1 MALGPERGVQPP
13 KQWAGIPSAKSDK
26 LDYEPTRMAVINS
39 IHQAL
44 EILALSAESLRPL
57 SFDAATAG
65 PLLDLAALAT
75 LRNRLG
81 KKRPA
86 FLGFIGCSG
95 TGKSTICNSLLGE
108 DLCYTGWRA
117 HNTTGPVVIGPSS
130 FFAQL
135 QDLERLMAPLFF
147 PSYKRESMSRG
158 QAQPEK
164 GHPDVMRWVS
174 WNDPAW
180 ENLVIFDLPDINTT
194 LAWEENL
201 VALALQPWLD
211 LVVFVVD
218 EETLYH
224 RGYEPPVNMAKQLN
238 QRRICVLNNRGR
250 DRVDLNHPDLLA
262 AREFFGVESIQV
274 LPLIQ
279 PGAFFRR
286 EPEFLRLK
294 ELIQKSAPYHA
305 PVRPLAGRAATLARA
320 LLEENE
326 RRTQILLDLE
336 ERVSQEVQAAV
347 SRYKPIPINRIL
359 SEEAN
364 QVLEHL
370 GLKRFTISNLY
381 NFLRRA
387 AATGALQRNFQLA
400 FGNNR
405 DKVVS
410 QLLHLD
416 LEKLHHEV
424 TGRLSDRWE
433 AVSHVLRGHPDARL
447 LWDLIPELKS
457 MAGAPCRLPGDAL
470 DERVRRFE
478 RQCRELIETDS
489 LSSSVL
495 NDPLMVFAVVL
506 ILLADVW
513 TIPGFGSWVI
523 VPSVFQYLPLGKFET
538 VKRDFQHALRDL
550 IRDTLAQRSA
560 GVQSARRRVVLGESD
575 PLLAALRTC
584 ADYHED

>member
-1 MALGPERGVQPP
+1 
-13 KQWAGIPSAKSDK
+13 
-26 LDYEPTRMAVINS
+26 MAVINS

-44 EILALSAESLRPL
+44 EILALSAGPLRTL

-81 KKRPA
+81 KNRPA

-95 TGKSTICNSLLGE
+95 TGKSTICNSLVGE
-108 DLCYTGWRA
+108 DLSFTGWRA
-117 HNTTGPVVIGPSS
+117 HNTMGPVVVGPSS
-130 FFAQL
+130 FFSQL
-135 QDLERLMAPLFF
+135 QDLERRVAPLFF
-147 PSYKRESMSRG
+147 PSYKRESVSRG
-158 QAQPEK
+158 QAQAEK
-164 GHPDVMRWVS
+164 GRPDVMRWVS

-180 ENLVIFDLPDINTT
+180 GNLVIFDLPDINTT

-224 RGYEPPVNMAKQLN
+224 RGYEAPVKLAKQLN
-238 QRRICVLNNRGR
+238 QRRICVLNNRGS

-262 AREFFGVESIQV
+262 AREFFGVETIQV

-279 PGAFFRR
+279 RGSFFRR

-305 PVRPLAGRAATLARA
+305 PVRPLAGRAAALARS

-347 SRYKPIPINRIL
+347 SRYKPVPLNRIL
-359 SEEAN
+359 SAEAC
-364 QVLEHL
+364 QVLDHL

-381 NFLRRA
+381 NFLRRVA
-387 AATGALQRNFQLA
+387 VTGALQRNFQIA

-416 LEKLHHEV
+416 LVKLRHEIAV
-424 TGRLSDRWE
+424 RLSDRWE
-433 AVSHVLRGHPDARL
+433 NVSHILRGHPDARL
-447 LWDLIPELKS
+447 LWDLIPELKTQ
-457 MAGAPCRLPGDAL
+457 AGAPCRLPGEAL

-478 RQCRELIETDS
+478 RQCRELIESDS
-489 LSSSVL
+489 LSSSLL

-506 ILLADVW
+506 FLLADVW

-523 VPSVFQYLPLGKFET
+523 VPSVFQYLPLGQFEK

-550 IRDTLAQRSA
+550 IRDTLAQRTA